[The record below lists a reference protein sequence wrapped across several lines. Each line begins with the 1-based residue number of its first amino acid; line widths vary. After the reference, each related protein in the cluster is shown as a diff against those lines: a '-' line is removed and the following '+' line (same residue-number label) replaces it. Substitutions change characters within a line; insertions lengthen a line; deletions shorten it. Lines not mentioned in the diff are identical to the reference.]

1 MCRSLQLLRLFGYQN
16 PSIYLINIRILEK
29 KTSKNK
35 VRAGGVNRVGIR
47 LWPVKVEGGETG
59 YLIHIKKD

>member
-16 PSIYLINIRILEK
+16 PSIYLINILILEK
-29 KTSKNK
+29 NVRNK
-35 VRAGGVNRVGIR
+35 VRAGGVNQVGIR
-47 LWPVKVEGGETG
+47 LWSVKVEGGETG